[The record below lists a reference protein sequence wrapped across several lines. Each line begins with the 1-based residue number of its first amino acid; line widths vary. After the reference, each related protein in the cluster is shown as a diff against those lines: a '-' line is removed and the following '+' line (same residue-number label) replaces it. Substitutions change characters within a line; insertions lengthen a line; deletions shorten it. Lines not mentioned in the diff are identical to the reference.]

1 MLLWPVSQL
10 ERIGGVS
17 FREDFQDHSWSQTL
31 FQHTSLSIKAVNKKH
46 PNSKAT
52 LAQFVAIIALSI
64 SIFLI
69 IDLGRRAAANYRIQ
83 REAERLTQEVEAA
96 KRYQA
101 KLLAQRTYA
110 ASDLYVEEV
119 ARNELKWAKPGETV
133 IVVIPQYEETPH
145 LPSRTGEEEQQPII
159 KTPQQAWW
167 QLFFGE
173 PPFTEETP

>member
-1 MLLWPVSQL
+1 VKRKRQ
-10 ERIGGVS
+10 
-17 FREDFQDHSWSQTL
+17 
-31 FQHTSLSIKAVNKKH
+31 
-46 PNSKAT
+46 NSNAS

-96 KRYQA
+96 RRYQA

-133 IVVIPQYEETPH
+133 FVVIPSYEKAAGLSQKISETRPGNSV
-145 LPSRTGEEEQQPII
+145 P

-167 QLFFGE
+167 QLFFGGTSLYNDI
-173 PPFTEETP
+173 P